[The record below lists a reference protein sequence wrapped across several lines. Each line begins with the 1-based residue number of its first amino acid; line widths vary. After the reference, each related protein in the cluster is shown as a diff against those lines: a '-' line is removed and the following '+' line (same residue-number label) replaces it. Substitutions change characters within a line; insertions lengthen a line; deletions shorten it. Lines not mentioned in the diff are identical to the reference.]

1 MGFLKKRLTSSDEI
15 ECACSFLFVCAM
27 NFPILYGALADLTR
41 RKPIDLR
48 SKEENEWVSLDVRLH
63 PWLYPRDFKP
73 FHDMGLCQS
82 EIQRLWNLP
91 HLLPLAFRF
100 ITNDVELEAHRILHK
115 YYDRPFM
122 DNCPFDSLTTKMDKY
137 RTFDISM
144 QSIGTQISSSKDLM
158 SAMANAELATTLSEF
173 LDIDSNKER
182 KKGALEKIIPEGD
195 LKNIKSHLESHP
207 DPSLIYVQDAESV
220 NIVDDITDDIQDD
233 QVHRYKIEIQN
244 EHLKKLGFI
253 VVTITFQG
261 LFCDNTYCPGR
272 LSAVLYHVSKND
284 QIENIGVAEYHL
296 QSLNTIKG
304 IGRLVIEYQSQA
316 ALDNEAFILDILA
329 SSTCHY
335 SITLSGLINYQLHAY
350 AITSM
355 CRFYA
360 IEKEIQSITLEI
372 DELKLDSKLR
382 ESSISI
388 LNDLI
393 KLAQNKKDQLYEDI
407 IKYEYQ
413 AESDDLADSF
423 DIENKIRV
431 RQRGFCLL

>member
-1 MGFLKKRLTSSDEI
+1 
-15 ECACSFLFVCAM
+15 
-27 NFPILYGALADLTR
+27 
-41 RKPIDLR
+41 
-48 SKEENEWVSLDVRLH
+48 
-63 PWLYPRDFKP
+63 
-73 FHDMGLCQS
+73 
-82 EIQRLWNLP
+82 
-91 HLLPLAFRF
+91 
-100 ITNDVELEAHRILHK
+100 
-115 YYDRPFM
+115 
-122 DNCPFDSLTTKMDKY
+122 
-137 RTFDISM
+137 
-144 QSIGTQISSSKDLM
+144 
-158 SAMANAELATTLSEF
+158 
-173 LDIDSNKER
+173 
-182 KKGALEKIIPEGD
+182 
-195 LKNIKSHLESHP
+195 
-207 DPSLIYVQDAESV
+207 
-220 NIVDDITDDIQDD
+220 
-233 QVHRYKIEIQN
+233 
-244 EHLKKLGFI
+244 
-253 VVTITFQG
+253 
-261 LFCDNTYCPGR
+261 
-272 LSAVLYHVSKND
+272 VSKND